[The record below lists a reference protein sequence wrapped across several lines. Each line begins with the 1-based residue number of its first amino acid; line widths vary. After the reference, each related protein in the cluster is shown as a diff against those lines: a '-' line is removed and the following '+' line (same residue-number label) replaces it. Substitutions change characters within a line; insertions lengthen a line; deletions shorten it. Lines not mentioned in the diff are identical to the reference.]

1 EEIHQIVDHMIAALA
16 TRLAD
21 KDMTIELSPAAKELL
36 ADRGYDPVLG
46 ARPLRRA
53 VQREIEDQL
62 SEKILYGDLKA
73 GQKEVVDATGEGLLA
88 EFIFTGV
95 DEESSDAARELE
107 AGEPV
112 AAAVGAGSG
121 DSGADEAT
129 GT

>member
-1 EEIHQIVDHMIAALA
+1 LRPSYSNLVNQVIVFTQLSLEDVLQIVDHMIAALA

-21 KDMTIELSPAAKELL
+21 QDMTIELTPAAKELL

-73 GQKEVVDATGEGLLA
+73 GQKVLVDATGEGLLA

-95 DEESSDAARELE
+95 DEESSDAA
-107 AGEPV
+107 
-112 AAAVGAGSG
+112 
-121 DSGADEAT
+121 
-129 GT
+129 